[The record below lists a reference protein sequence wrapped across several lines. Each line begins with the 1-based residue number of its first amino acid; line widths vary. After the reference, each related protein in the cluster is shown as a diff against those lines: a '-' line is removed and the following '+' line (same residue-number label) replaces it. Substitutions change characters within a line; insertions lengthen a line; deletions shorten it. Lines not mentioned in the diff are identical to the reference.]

1 MATATVTSKG
11 QITLPKSVRDELG
24 IETGDQVVFVV
35 EGKGVALHAVPKSRL
50 TELRGIAK
58 GHRPY
63 AGRDAERSAARDEA
77 VRNSVPAHRTSR
89 GR

>member
-24 IETGDQVVFVV
+24 VDAGDQVVFVV
-35 EGKGVALHAVPKSRL
+35 EDKGISLHPVPRTSL

-58 GHRPY
+58 GRRAYP
-63 AGRDAERSAARDEA
+63 GRTAERAAAREEA
-77 VRNSVPAHRTSR
+77 LRNTAVAARPTRKS
-89 GR
+89 